1 MPIRKTDKGWWW
13 GKSGPY
19 PTKAKA
25 LAVGRAAYASG
36 YKEGEEMATNCAN
49 FVITLMHSVTG
60 AHVLHL
66 QTRSYAMHQALGEF
80 YSAIGDL
87 ADDLAE
93 GYQGKYGL
101 IEGYPNG
108 FVVPTGAIEY
118 LIMLAEYVETNRY
131 TDFEDTYLQN
141 IVDEILKLIYS
152 TLYKLRM
159 LS

>member
-1 MPIRKTDKGWWW
+1 MPIRKTDKGWFW
-13 GKSGPY
+13 GSKGPFA
-19 PTKAKA
+19 TKAKA

-60 AHVLHL
+60 AHIMHL

-87 ADDLAE
+87 ADELAE

-101 IEGYPNG
+101 ITGYPDG
-108 FVVPTGAIEY
+108 FDVPANPVEY
-118 LIMLAEYVETNRY
+118 LIGLAEYIETNRY
-131 TDFEDTYLQN
+131 NDFEDSYLQN
-141 IVDEILKLIYS
+141 IIDEILKLVYS
-152 TLYKLRM
+152 TLYKLTK